1 MVVVA
6 QLVRAPGCGPGGRG
20 FDPHQSPH
28 KAKAPRKGCFCFMGK
43 QCRGSNR
50 GGTEK
55 QPGGLFRPPATKR
68 GSRPRANRP
77 HQSLPFREGCFCFM
91 GKQCRGSNRGGTEKQ
106 PGGLFRPPATKRG
119 SRPRAN
125 RPHQS
130 LPFREGC
137 FCFMGKQCRGSN
149 SGGAPSQ
156 FFKPPGLFFA
166 LLFRHFSTIM

>member
-28 KAKAPRKGCFCFMGK
+28 KAKAPREGCFCFMGNR
-43 QCRGSNR
+43 CRGSNR
-50 GGTEK
+50 GGAEK

-68 GSRPRANRP
+68 GLRPRANRP
-77 HQSLPFREGCFCFM
+77 HQSLHFREGCFCFM
-91 GKQCRGSNRGGTEKQ
+91 GNRCRGSNRGGAEKQ

-119 SRPRAN
+119 LRPCAN

-130 LPFREGC
+130 LHFREGG
-137 FCFMGKQCRGSN
+137 FCFMGKSVQGVEQRRYCSRKFQN
-149 SGGAPSQ
+149 S
-156 FFKPPGLFFA
+156 FFCFLRCIFVC
-166 LLFRHFSTIM
+166 LSL